1 MADEQR
7 TRPRWSWRRLL
18 QFRLRTLLIA
28 IAVIAVVVGFFGT
41 RWYRQMQEK
50 WAVEALRA
58 GGAKIVN
65 GPNGAAVRVW
75 LGGTLLTDA
84 RLAEFVPHMLVLRE
98 LREVDIVNA
107 PVTDEGLNSL
117 KRFRNIRLLYVHGTQ
132 ASEESIKKLAQA
144 LPGVDLR
151 REAPDP
157 IASKLAARTIY
168 RSALIAA
175 TIAPDG
181 SWLATGSGDGT
192 LHWWNEKDSDPVET
206 IPAHLEWLFS
216 IAVSPDGRM
225 IATGGGDNQIKLW
238 NVATRKLAFE
248 LAGHADDVHSMA
260 FDPKGNLLYSAG
272 DDRVVRVWDLR
283 SEAEV
288 EVLTGHKKAIPSIA
302 ISPDG
307 RMLATA
313 SRDGT
318 VRLWDV
324 ESQPRRLLHILEGH
338 GKDVASVAFCPD
350 GTSVA
355 SAGYD
360 HKIRVWDV
368 ARGEQRA
375 VLSGHGDWVF
385 AVAYSADGSQLV
397 SGSRDGTVRIWDLPA
412 HTEAAAYCGQD
423 YISSVRFG
431 RGDSTVISTAADG
444 TLFER
449 YVEGGGLKRVLRT
462 GFGDR
467 ELAAMLPLSE

>member
-1 MADEQR
+1 MADDELIR
-7 TRPRWSWRRLL
+7 RRWNWRKLL

-28 IAVIAVVVGFFGT
+28 IAVIAVVVGYFGT
-41 RWYRQMQEK
+41 RWYRGLQEK

-65 GPNGAAVRVW
+65 GPSGSAVRVW
-75 LGGTLLTDA
+75 LGGPQLSDSRLTE
-84 RLAEFVPHMLVLRE
+84 LVPHLLVLRE
-98 LREVDIVNA
+98 LREVDVVNA
-107 PVTDEGLNSL
+107 PVTDAGLNGL
-117 KRFRNIRLLYVHGTQ
+117 KSFRNIRLLYLHGTQ
-132 ASEESIKKLAQA
+132 ASDEAINKLAQS
-144 LPGVDLR
+144 LPGVDIR

-157 IASKLAARTIY
+157 IASKLSARNIY

-175 TIAPDG
+175 AIAPDG
-181 SWLATGSGDGT
+181 TWLATGSGDGT
-192 LHWWNEKDSDPVET
+192 LHWWNEKDSAPVET
-206 IPAHLEWLFS
+206 IPAHGEWLFS
-216 IAVSPDGRM
+216 IAVSPDAKM

-238 NVATRKLAFE
+238 SIATRQLAFE

-260 FDPKGNLLYSAG
+260 FDPRGNLLYSAG
-272 DDRVVRVWDLR
+272 DDRVVRVWDLKNQ
-283 SEAEV
+283 AEV

-324 ESQPRRLLHILEGH
+324 ESQPRRLLHVLEGH
-338 GKDVASVAFCPD
+338 GKDVASVAFSPD
-350 GTSVA
+350 GTRVA

-368 ARGEQRA
+368 AHGEQRR
-375 VLSGHGDWVF
+375 VLSGHEDWVF
-385 AVAYSADGSQLV
+385 CVAYSADGSQLA
-397 SGSRDGTVRIWDLPA
+397 SGSRDGTVRIWDLPSGA
-412 HTEAAAYCGQD
+412 EASAYRGQD
-423 YISSVRFG
+423 YISSIRFG
-431 RGDSTVISTAADG
+431 RRDNTVISTAAEG

-462 GFGDR
+462 RFGDR
-467 ELAAMLPLSE
+467 ELAGVLP